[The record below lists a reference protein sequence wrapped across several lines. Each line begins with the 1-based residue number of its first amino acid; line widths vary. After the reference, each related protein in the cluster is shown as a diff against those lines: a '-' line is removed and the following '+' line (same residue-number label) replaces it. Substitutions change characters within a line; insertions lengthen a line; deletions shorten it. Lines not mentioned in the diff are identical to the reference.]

1 MKYPLISEYIE
12 SIKHS
17 EDNFNVLSTLRPV
30 YDEAGEIVMSS
41 GNFAVVFKMKDE
53 FSGKLYAVKCFLKEQ
68 EGRDIAYQQIT
79 DELEYASST
88 YLCSIKYFQNEL
100 FVDSTVSSDTEFP
113 VLLMDWVEGVTLDK
127 YVHQHISDK
136 YALQLI
142 TYQFCRM
149 AAWLMSQPFAHG
161 DLKPDNILVTEDG
174 ALVLVDYDGMYVPAM
189 QGQKARE
196 LGCPDYRHPLR
207 TEDCFNEH
215 IDDFPLALIG
225 MSLKAIALDTSL
237 LQNNAKSDSLLFSES
252 DFKDIGDCLMMKSL
266 CALLND
272 AEFSKLYALFILAHS
287 QQELSAVSF
296 RLFLLNKVEK
306 PIEEVLSTEATEEDF
321 KYAIED
327 KFGVKYS
334 RDGKKLLRASYSLFW
349 EKEYVVREGTEVICD
364 CAFFCCESLQSITIP
379 NSVKSIGNR
388 AFYECKSL
396 QSITIPNSVTSIGKE
411 AFSCCESLQSITIPN
426 SVKSIGNYAFRN
438 CESLQSVTIPN
449 SVTKI
454 GNEAFWGCDSLQ
466 SVTIPNSVTSIGDKA
481 FNDCKSLQSITIPN
495 SVKSIGDGAFRECD
509 SLQSITIPNSVTSIG
524 EGAFSTCV
532 SLQSV
537 TIPNSVKSIGNY
549 AFRNCESLQSVTI
562 PNSVTSIEDHA
573 FSGCESHQS
582 VTIPNSVKSIGK
594 EAFSGCVS
602 LQSITI
608 PNSVTKIEDDA
619 FWGCK
624 SLQSV
629 TIPNS
634 VKSIGKKAFSGC
646 KSLESITI
654 PNSVTSI
661 GDDAFYLCKSLQ
673 SVTIPNSVTSIGD
686 GTFCWCESLQS
697 VTIPNS
703 VRNIGNHAFFG
714 CNICFFICNSTYF
727 QNDDVCLFNKDKTA
741 IVSRI
746 KDCVNYIIPN
756 SVTSIGDDAFSGC
769 ESLQSV
775 TIPNSVTSIGYEA
788 FSRCTSLQCVT
799 IPNSVKSIGI
809 GAFSGCE
816 SLQSVTIPN
825 SVTSIGDG
833 AFSRCESLQSITI
846 PNSVTSIGDG
856 AFRWCTHLDE
866 PSRLRLE
873 ELNYWQIDY

>member
-1 MKYPLISEYIE
+1 MNYPLISEYIE
-12 SIKHS
+12 SIKHP
-17 EDNFNVLSTLRPV
+17 EDNFNVLCTLRPV

-53 FSGKLYAVKCFLKEQ
+53 SSGKLYAVKCFLREQ

-79 DELEYASST
+79 DELEYASSN
-88 YLCSIKYFQNEL
+88 YLCSIKYFQKEL

-196 LGCPDYRHPLR
+196 LGSPDYRHPLR

-225 MSLKAIALDTSL
+225 MSLKAIALDSSL
-237 LQNNAKSDSLLFSES
+237 LQNNARSDSLLFSES
-252 DFKDIGDCLMMKSL
+252 DFQDIGECLMMKSL

-272 AEFSKLYALFILAHS
+272 AEFSKLYALFLLAHS

-306 PIEEVLSTEATEEDF
+306 PIEEVLSTEATEEDL
-321 KYAIED
+321 KDAIED
-327 KFGVKYS
+327 EYGVMYS
-334 RDGKKLLRASYSLFW
+334 RDGKKLLEAPYSLC

-364 CAFFCCESLQSITIP
+364 DAFRGC
-379 NSVKSIGNR
+379 R
-388 AFYECKSL
+388 SL
-396 QSITIPNSVTSIGKE
+396 QSITIPNSVTSIGDE
-411 AFSCCESLQSITIPN
+411 AFGECYSLQSVTIPN
-426 SVKSIGNYAFRN
+426 SVTSIEYGAFRDCYSLQSVIIPNSVTSIGNYAFSS
-438 CESLQSVTIPN
+438 CKSLQSVTIPN

-454 GNEAFWGCDSLQ
+454 GDYAFSWC
-466 SVTIPNSVTSIGDKA
+466 
-481 FNDCKSLQSITIPN
+481 
-495 SVKSIGDGAFRECD
+495 E

-524 EGAFSTCV
+524 
-532 SLQSV
+532 
-537 TIPNSVKSIGNY
+537 
-549 AFRNCESLQSVTI
+549 
-562 PNSVTSIEDHA
+562 D
-573 FSGCESHQS
+573 
-582 VTIPNSVKSIGK
+582 
-594 EAFSGCVS
+594 EAFSG
-602 LQSITI
+602 
-608 PNSVTKIEDDA
+608 
-619 FWGCK
+619 
-624 SLQSV
+624 
-629 TIPNS
+629 
-634 VKSIGKKAFSGC
+634 
-646 KSLESITI
+646 
-654 PNSVTSI
+654 
-661 GDDAFYLCKSLQ
+661 
-673 SVTIPNSVTSIGD
+673 
-686 GTFCWCESLQS
+686 CESLQS

-703 VRNIGNHAFFG
+703 VRNIGNHAFRG

-756 SVTSIGDDAFSGC
+756 SVINIGKEAFSGCGSLQSITIPNSVTNIGNRAFGCCKSLQSITIPNSVTSIGDYAFSWCKSLQSITIPNSVTKIGDYAFSVC

-775 TIPNSVTSIGYEA
+775 TIPNSVTSIGYHA
-788 FSRCTSLQCVT
+788 FEQCY
-799 IPNSVKSIGI
+799 
-809 GAFSGCE
+809 
-816 SLQSVTIPN
+816 
-825 SVTSIGDG
+825 
-833 AFSRCESLQSITI
+833 SLQSITI
-846 PNSVTSIGDG
+846 PNSVTSIGDHAFSWCKSLQSITIPNSVTSIG
-856 AFRWCTHLDE
+856 DEAFRLCESLQSVTIPNSVTKIGNRAFWECTQLDE
-866 PSRLRLE
+866 PSRLRLK
-873 ELNYWQIDY
+873 ELNYTEY